1 MNRFFS
7 IALFLFVVSCSK
19 VEFLY
24 DDDKINNPLY
34 EKTKVSTSGVEL
46 SLINSYIPIF
56 FGIYKEQ
63 FFDLQIRIE
72 EKKTKISVETNQ
84 AASNLRYEIRF
95 FYTLKSKKED
105 CVTYEK
111 EIISNFSIIPKSG
124 GYDYGTDSSLEK
136 KYELA
141 INENFNQFISIIS
154 DIDIKNCK

>member
-46 SLINSYIPIF
+46 SLINSYITIF

-63 FFDLQIRIE
+63 FFDLQIRI
-72 EKKTKISVETNQ
+72 
-84 AASNLRYEIRF
+84 
-95 FYTLKSKKED
+95 
-105 CVTYEK
+105 
-111 EIISNFSIIPKSG
+111 
-124 GYDYGTDSSLEK
+124 
-136 KYELA
+136 
-141 INENFNQFISIIS
+141 
-154 DIDIKNCK
+154 

>member
-1 MNRFFS
+1 MYRFFS